1 MNSEDKES
9 HNLHQW
15 IKLSILLKK
24 YMYLYNEKRLTICQT
39 LLVYFQRLQSV
50 FRNS

>member
-1 MNSEDKES
+1 MIKEITVTS
-9 HNLHQW
+9 YPHVC
-15 IKLSILLKK
+15 LKSQK
-24 YMYLYNEKRLTICQT
+24 FMYLYNEKRLTICQT